1 MFWLVVRFVID
12 TPYRYRNT
20 INFTFQLP
28 IIPFNN
34 RIQVRN
40 SWFLNGGIS
49 HRKDANLDLERTCA
63 RYFQNNAQVLVWNWN
78 YCAARDRSWMQE
90 MKKKMTTNT
99 QIFLV
104 NKRRPMNR
112 KRHFHRTIRNQYGT
126 FILDFVRVFMRMI
139 VLLMKAPCI
148 SNLKKR
154 GRRELG
160 MVDVHRKSIARYR
173 NAFSSDV
180 KYIKCQ

>member
-1 MFWLVVRFVID
+1 MCEIFSKQCTSFSVE
-12 TPYRYRNT
+12 
-20 INFTFQLP
+20 
-28 IIPFNN
+28 
-34 RIQVRN
+34 
-40 SWFLNGGIS
+40 
-49 HRKDANLDLERTCA
+49 LELLRRTGSIV
-63 RYFQNNAQVLVWNWN
+63 N
-78 YCAARDRSWMQE
+78 ARDE
-90 MKKKMTTNT
+90 KKKMTTNT

-139 VLLMKAPCI
+139 VLLMKASCI

-180 KYIKCQ
+180 KYITCQ

>member
-1 MFWLVVRFVID
+1 MCEIFSKQCTSFSVE
-12 TPYRYRNT
+12 
-20 INFTFQLP
+20 
-28 IIPFNN
+28 
-34 RIQVRN
+34 
-40 SWFLNGGIS
+40 
-49 HRKDANLDLERTCA
+49 LELLRRTGSIV
-63 RYFQNNAQVLVWNWN
+63 N
-78 YCAARDRSWMQE
+78 ARDE
-90 MKKKMTTNT
+90 KKMTTNT

>member
-1 MFWLVVRFVID
+1 MIFEWWNFASKICDPWFRTNMCEIFSKQCTSFSVELELLRNAPHGID
-12 TPYRYRNT
+12 RECKR
-20 INFTFQLP
+20 
-28 IIPFNN
+28 
-34 RIQVRN
+34 
-40 SWFLNGGIS
+40 W
-49 HRKDANLDLERTCA
+49 
-63 RYFQNNAQVLVWNWN
+63 
-78 YCAARDRSWMQE
+78 
-90 MKKKMTTNT
+90 KKKMTTNT

>member
-1 MFWLVVRFVID
+1 MCEIFSKQCTSFSVE
-12 TPYRYRNT
+12 
-20 INFTFQLP
+20 
-28 IIPFNN
+28 
-34 RIQVRN
+34 
-40 SWFLNGGIS
+40 
-49 HRKDANLDLERTCA
+49 LELLRRTGSIV
-63 RYFQNNAQVLVWNWN
+63 N
-78 YCAARDRSWMQE
+78 ARDE
-90 MKKKMTTNT
+90 KKMTTNT

-180 KYIKCQ
+180 KYIVSIMVDFVAELQRCNR